1 MEKRRIHPQLNYK
14 GSYIFLRC
22 ILKPSSNPNYWRLWK
37 VPIGF
42 ILKTLPSS
50 MPLSVNGWIIY
61 IRNRSRA
68 TPRMILDL
76 LMSFESLVEVA
87 SRTCRE
93 ELRDKFWLWALF
105 YISFVCWQHIWSTQ
119 SDYRSYP
126 KKAATRCVPRY
137 AHPFLEPCWKIPCQ
151 G

>member
-1 MEKRRIHPQLNYK
+1 M
-14 GSYIFLRC
+14 
-22 ILKPSSNPNYWRLWK
+22 
-37 VPIGF
+37 PIGF

-93 ELRDKFWLWALF
+93 ELRDKF
-105 YISFVCWQHIWSTQ
+105 
-119 SDYRSYP
+119 
-126 KKAATRCVPRY
+126 
-137 AHPFLEPCWKIPCQ
+137 
-151 G
+151 